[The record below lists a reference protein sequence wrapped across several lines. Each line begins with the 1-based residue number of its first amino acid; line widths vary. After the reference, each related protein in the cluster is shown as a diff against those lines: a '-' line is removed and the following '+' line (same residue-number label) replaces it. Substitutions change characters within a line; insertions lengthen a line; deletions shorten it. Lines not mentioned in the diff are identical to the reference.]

1 MKKEKLNVAE
11 LSLEELN
18 AKLVSETSVVTKMK
32 LNHAISPMENP
43 MVIRETRKMVARLQ
57 TELTKRKNQN

>member
-11 LSLEELN
+11 FSLEELN
-18 AKLVSETSVVTKMK
+18 AKIASENAAVTKMK

-43 MVIRETRKMVARLQ
+43 MVIRETRKVVARLK

>member
-11 LSLEELN
+11 FSTEELN
-18 AKLVSETSVVTKMK
+18 AKIVSENAAVTKMK

-43 MVIRETRKMVARLQ
+43 MVIRETRKVVARLK